1 MFRDG
6 SRIHDQPI
14 VSIWTVVSG
23 LAIVLGL
30 FLLMAW
36 LFKRGMPQVAAA
48 LPREVV
54 ETLGRT
60 TIAPRQTVHLLRIGQ
75 KLLLVSIS
83 ATGVETL
90 TEITDPLEVDRLA
103 GICNQSSPHSASSAF
118 RHVFQ
123 QFSREPA
130 KGGFVGEAA
139 RSNTELASGEL
150 ATEVTS
156 A

>member
-6 SRIHDQPI
+6 SPSRNRSIM
-14 VSIWTVVSG
+14 SIWTVVSG

-30 FLLMAW
+30 FLLTAW
-36 LFKRGMPQVAAA
+36 LFKRSMPQAAAA

-130 KGGFVGEAA
+130 RGGFVGEAE
-139 RSNTELASGEL
+139 RSNTELASVEL
-150 ATEVTS
+150 AAEVTD